1 METTEANTQQ
11 DRLEKS
17 RTPMSPGM
25 FHAQDRD
32 QKQGDRVSRSRST
45 RVSRPTLHGA
55 VQVYQQV
62 GGRAKHAGLPGLEG
76 RVATNVPKTLAC

>member
-11 DRLEKS
+11 DRLKKS

-32 QKQGDRVSRSRST
+32 QKQGDRVSRST
-45 RVSRPTLHGA
+45 RVSRPILHGA
-55 VQVYQQV
+55 VQVYHQV
-62 GGRAKHAGLPGLEG
+62 GGRARDAGLPGVGG
-76 RVATNVPKTLAC
+76 RVAMEVPKTLAC